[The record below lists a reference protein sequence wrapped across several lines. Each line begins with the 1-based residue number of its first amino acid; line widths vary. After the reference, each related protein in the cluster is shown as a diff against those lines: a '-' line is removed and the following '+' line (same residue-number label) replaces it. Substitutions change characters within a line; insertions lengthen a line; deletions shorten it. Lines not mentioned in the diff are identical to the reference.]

1 MSLPGLDA
9 VFALTWRASLRACV
23 LIVAVLIVQALAG
36 KRLPARFRYALSLLV
51 LLRLLVPVTPA
62 SRLSMDYFSRHFQPA
77 PAAAPILL
85 PAAHPE
91 AMAELPASQLPIGP
105 SRPPRLSLRPLAAEI
120 WLCGC
125 GGVLLAVLWRH
136 RKFGRWVAQ
145 LPTADDPRLIEL
157 VEQCKREAGLR
168 RAARIARAPEA
179 NTAAV
184 FGFRPP
190 CLLLPEGLLDT
201 LERREARLVILHEL
215 LHIRRRDVLVNWI
228 SVLALAPHWFNPLA
242 WLAMRRLRADQELA
256 CDAAVLGLLEPAE
269 RGAYGRTLL
278 KQLQGFPAARLAAG
292 LVPLITFR
300 HNIKRRIIMI
310 TEFNR
315 AGGLARGLFALLFV
329 ALGGLTF
336 TRAADDAKPAA
347 TNTGTITGDM
357 LSSWLD
363 ADDAKPAAT
372 NTGPPAAA
380 LDQFRDTS
388 SVTALPKAGQDYG
401 AEYVKQST
409 LLEQLEA
416 MDGGNH
422 SRFIQALSVTASDPI
437 LNSLLEQELAQET
450 KLTSLKIRYGKQMPE
465 MQEAAAVIADLKEK
479 IDQRANG
486 ILAGMSVQIAALKAA
501 ANEGLRRAPA
511 NGAIESKS
519 LEDWDHQRVMAE
531 ADYLEYSNI
540 LHNLEAL
547 PTDRLGPA
555 LATAYTHRMDPEL
568 AELASRLETAKER
581 MVAAEHD
588 YGPKMPAYVT
598 AQKQLEECHRAY
610 QNKIEGIMT
619 GLRTRVKM
627 DEGYLEIIRR
637 QETNITEAM
646 DRKKA
651 EKGER
656 LY

>member
-51 LLRLLVPVTPA
+51 LLRLLLPVTPA
-62 SRLSMDYFSRHFQPA
+62 SRLSVDYFSRHFQPA
-77 PAAAPILL
+77 PAVAPILPL
-85 PAAHPE
+85 AAHPA
-91 AMAELPASQLPIGP
+91 AMAGLPANQLPIGQ
-105 SRPPRLSLRPLAAEI
+105 SRPHLSLGRLAAEF
-120 WLCGC
+120 WLCGA
-125 GGVLLAVLWRH
+125 GGVFLAVLWRQ
-136 RKFGRWVAQ
+136 RKFARWVAR
-145 LPTADDPRLIEL
+145 LPGVADGRLIEL
-157 VEQCKREAGLR
+157 VEQCKSEAGVR
-168 RAARIARAPEA
+168 RAVRVACAPEG

-184 FGFRPP
+184 FGFRRP
-190 CLLLPEGLLDT
+190 CLLLPEGMLDT
-201 LERREARLVILHEL
+201 LERREARLVVLHEL
-215 LHIRRRDVLVNWI
+215 LHICRRDVLVKWI

-310 TEFNR
+310 TEFKR
-315 AGGLARGLFALLFV
+315 AGGLARGLFAVLLV

-336 TRAADDAKPAA
+336 TRAADDAKPGA
-347 TNTGTITGDM
+347 TNTGPYTGEM
-357 LSSWLD
+357 LARFLE
-363 ADDAKPAAT
+363 ANDAKPAAT

-380 LDQFRDTS
+380 VSPFRDTS
-388 SVTALPKAGQDYG
+388 AATPPAKAGQDYR

-409 LLEQLEA
+409 LLQELKA
-416 MDGGNH
+416 MDGGDH

-450 KLTSLKIRYGKQMPE
+450 KLTSLKSLRYGKQMPE

-486 ILAGMSVQIAALKAA
+486 ILAGMAVQAAALKAA
-501 ANEGLRRAPA
+501 ANERLGPSPFSD
-511 NGAIESKS
+511 AINSKR
-519 LEDWDHQRVMAE
+519 LEDWDHERVKAE
-531 ADYLEYSNI
+531 ADYLDHSNI
-540 LHNLEAL
+540 LHNLDL
-547 PTDRLGPA
+547 VPTNKLGPA
-555 LATAYTHRMDPEL
+555 LATAYGRRIDPEL
-568 AELASRLETAKER
+568 AELASRLETAKEK

-588 YGPKMPAYVT
+588 YGSRQPAYQT
-598 AQKQLEECHRAY
+598 AQKQLEECQKSY
-610 QNKIEGIMT
+610 QNKIDGIMT
-619 GLRTRVKM
+619 GIRTHVKM
-627 DEGYLEIIRR
+627 DEDYLEIIRR
-637 QETNITEAM
+637 EETNITEMM
-646 DRKKA
+646 DRKRA
-651 EKGER
+651 GAGIEP
-656 LY
+656 